1 MKQIIS
7 KSRENTFKLG
17 KEFAKKLK
25 QGDVVGL
32 IGELG
37 SGKTVFTKGVAE
49 GLGIDPMDVTSPTF
63 TIINEYEGNLKL
75 FHFDLYRINS
85 IDELEA
91 LGYEEYFYNKGVVVI
106 EWAEKCID
114 VLPSGSYLI
123 YFEYIDENKRKL
135 EFSRKT
141 E

>member
-7 KSRENTFKLG
+7 ESKEDTFKLG

-37 SGKTVFTKGVAE
+37 SGKTVFTKGIAE
-49 GLGIDPMDVTSPTF
+49 GLGIDQMNVTSPTF
-63 TIINEYEGNLKL
+63 TIINEYEGKLKL

-85 IDELEA
+85 TDELES
-91 LGYEEYFYNKGVVVI
+91 LGYEEYFYNEGVVVI

-114 VLPSGSYLI
+114 VLPPGCYLI

-135 EFSRKT
+135 RFSRKT